1 MDNAWQMR
9 AWLWLCPLAM
19 AGLAAGILLL
29 WGFSVWTAILI
40 VMLLI
45 CPAIILWG
53 AIQTKRRIKKER

>member
-1 MDNAWQMR
+1 
-9 AWLWLCPLAM
+9 M